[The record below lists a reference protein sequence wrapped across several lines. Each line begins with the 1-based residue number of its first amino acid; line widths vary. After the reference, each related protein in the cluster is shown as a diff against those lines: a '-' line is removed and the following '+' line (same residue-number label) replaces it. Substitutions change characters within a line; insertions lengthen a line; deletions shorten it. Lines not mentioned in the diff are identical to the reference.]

1 MAFGMT
7 ETLLVEIGSTELG
20 KMALGLGRHG
30 IMVHGRT
37 AFGITVLGKV
47 DGYKIPTNR
56 EILKNLG
63 NGKKLAI

>member
-1 MAFGMT
+1 
-7 ETLLVEIGSTELG
+7 VELG
-20 KMALGLGRHG
+20 M
-30 IMVHGRT
+30 
-37 AFGITVLGKV
+37 V